1 MGEHNST
8 SSGEWEGASGS
19 VVLPASLV
27 APLMP
32 ETDAHSSSRPLQL
45 GAAHLLRPPQR
56 ASAVDDQP
64 SGEPMRSRRSDS
76 SPQHEGWHEH
86 LADQPSASVGVLD
99 EAAAQQVEQVQQSP
113 ITALT
118 GSHSHDPEYVRLLN
132 RLVARRRRRARLR
145 SCLVVLDVA
154 LSLLSLAAT
163 QQVAHGLSGSS
174 IWPIAFLHAST
185 RQVDVAALAILVLLI
200 WPFALSAKG
209 VYRPNWA
216 REHAAFNV
224 IIAVAVAG
232 VMAAGVLYFFDRSLS
247 TTFLLSFFSVNAA
260 VLAFSRL
267 VLKPL
272 PALLSLRTRV
282 LLVGTGRVALEVAVA
297 TMNRRGESTD
307 LIGVAGTIEAPEDT
321 GLGSEDRQ
329 DIVYRSW
336 ITRRLGDIR
345 DTPRIVQ
352 DKEIDLVLVALSAQE
367 RSETSWV
374 VSSLAPLPVQVYVVP
389 DVVTETAK
397 TRTVVFGGVPF
408 VGLTESAIPGWT
420 AWLKRSMDLMIG
432 VPALVLTAP
441 IMCAIAFAIRFD
453 SRGPVLFRQ
462 VRVGQYNRRFVMY
475 KFRTMYAD
483 GDPKSPDAAGLA
495 GPTVAHKRRGD
506 PRITRVGSYLRR
518 TSLDELPQLLNILK
532 GDMSL
537 VGPRPELPE
546 IVEGYRSWQ
555 YRRLLVPQGLTG
567 WWQVHGRSERIMHL
581 HTQDDIYYVRNFSLW
596 LDIKILMLTIRT
608 VLTQRGAF

>member
-1 MGEHNST
+1 
-8 SSGEWEGASGS
+8 
-19 VVLPASLV
+19 
-27 APLMP
+27 
-32 ETDAHSSSRPLQL
+32 
-45 GAAHLLRPPQR
+45 
-56 ASAVDDQP
+56 
-64 SGEPMRSRRSDS
+64 
-76 SPQHEGWHEH
+76 
-86 LADQPSASVGVLD
+86 
-99 EAAAQQVEQVQQSP
+99 
-113 ITALT
+113 
-118 GSHSHDPEYVRLLN
+118 
-132 RLVARRRRRARLR
+132 
-145 SCLVVLDVA
+145 
-154 LSLLSLAAT
+154 
-163 QQVAHGLSGSS
+163 
-174 IWPIAFLHAST
+174 
-185 RQVDVAALAILVLLI
+185 
-200 WPFALSAKG
+200 
-209 VYRPNWA
+209 
-216 REHAAFNV
+216 
-224 IIAVAVAG
+224 
-232 VMAAGVLYFFDRSLS
+232 
-247 TTFLLSFFSVNAA
+247 
-260 VLAFSRL
+260 
-267 VLKPL
+267 
-272 PALLSLRTRV
+272 
-282 LLVGTGRVALEVAVA
+282 
-297 TMNRRGESTD
+297 
-307 LIGVAGTIEAPEDT
+307 
-321 GLGSEDRQ
+321 
-329 DIVYRSW
+329 
-336 ITRRLGDIR
+336 
-345 DTPRIVQ
+345 
-352 DKEIDLVLVALSAQE
+352 VLVALSAQE

-389 DVVTETAK
+389 DVVTETAR

-453 SRGPVLFRQ
+453 SRGPVLFSQ

-483 GDPKSPDAAGLA
+483 GDPKLPDAAGLA